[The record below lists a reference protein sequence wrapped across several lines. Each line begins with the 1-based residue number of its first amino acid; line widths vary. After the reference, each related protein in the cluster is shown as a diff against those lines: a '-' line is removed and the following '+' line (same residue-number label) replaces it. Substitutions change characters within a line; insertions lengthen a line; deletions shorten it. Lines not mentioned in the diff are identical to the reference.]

1 MKALLDTN
9 IIIHR
14 ETDRIM
20 NQDIGTL
27 FKWIDKGKYTKCI
40 HPLTIE
46 EIKRYKDKAT
56 VEIFLIKIESY
67 TLLKTVAP
75 LSVEVEQLS
84 LKIDKTEN
92 DRNDTLLL
100 NELFN
105 NRVDL
110 LISED
115 RKIHYKA
122 SLLKLSEMVFTIDS
136 FLEKVVSE
144 NPDLVNYKVLSVTK
158 QHFGNINLKDSF
170 FDSFRED
177 YPGFDKWFNKKSDE
191 IAYVTHN
198 KGRILS
204 FLYLKPEGKDENYMD
219 IDPHFSPKRR
229 LKIGTFKVVSNG
241 VRLGE
246 RFLKIIFDNALRF
259 RVDEI
264 YVTIFDKREE
274 QKRLISLLE
283 NWGFILH
290 GKKATPNGAE
300 LVYTRD
306 FTPLFSFENPRQ
318 TFPFIPLNS
327 NIFLIPIRPE
337 YHTELLPDSM
347 LTTESPY
354 NFIENEPHRNA
365 ISKVYISRSI
375 SRDVQKGDVLI
386 FYRTAE
392 GGSAYYTSVLTTIG
406 IVENKIEN
414 ISDEKDF
421 ILKCRKRSV
430 FSDEELIKRWNYNP
444 RFRPFIINFLYS
456 ISFEKGKRINRK
468 RLLDLGILS
477 GEEKELRGLKQISRD
492 HFLMILKEAGV
503 DESIIVNK
511 T

>member
-20 NQDIGTL
+20 NQDIGIL
-27 FKWIDKGKYTKCI
+27 FKWIDKCKYTKCI
-40 HPLTIE
+40 HPITIE
-46 EIKRYKDKAT
+46 EIQRYKNKAT
-56 VEIFLIKIESY
+56 VDTFRVKLESY
-67 TLLKTVAP
+67 ELLKTVAS
-75 LSVEVEQLS
+75 LSSIVQQMS
-84 LKIDKTEN
+84 LKIDKNEN

-100 NELFN
+100 NELLN

-110 LISED
+110 LITED

-122 SLLKLSEMVFTIDS
+122 SLLGISESVFTIDS

-144 NPDLVNYKVLSVTK
+144 NPELVNYKVLSVTK
-158 QHFGNINLKDSF
+158 KLFGELNLDDPF

-177 YPGFDKWFNKKSDE
+177 YKDFNKWFNKKSNE

-198 KGRILS
+198 KGKLLS
-204 FLYLKPEGKDENYMD
+204 FLYLKPEDKDENYMD
-219 IDPHFSPKRR
+219 ITPPFTSKKR

-246 RFLKIIFDNALRF
+246 RFLKIIFDNALRYK
-259 RVDEI
+259 VEEI
-264 YVTIFDKREE
+264 YVTIFDTREE
-274 QKRLISLLE
+274 QKRLIQLLE
-283 NWGFILH
+283 DWGFVSYGRKLTSS
-290 GKKATPNGAE
+290 GYE
-300 LVYTRD
+300 LVYIRN
-306 FTPLFSFENPRQ
+306 FAPAFSFENPRL

-327 NIFLIPIRPE
+327 NIFLVPIYPE

-347 LTTESPY
+347 LTTESPF

-375 SRDVQKGDVLI
+375 NRDVKKGDVLI

-392 GGSAYYTSVLTTIG
+392 RGSAYYTSVITTIG
-406 IVENKIEN
+406 IVENKIVN
-414 ISDEKDF
+414 ITDEKDF

-430 FSDEELIKRWNYNP
+430 FQEEELAKHWNFNP
-444 RFRPFIINFLYS
+444 RYRPFIINFLYCV
-456 ISFEKGKRINRK
+456 SFEKGKRINRK
-468 RLLDLGILS
+468 RMLDLGILT

-492 HFLMILKEAGV
+492 QFLMVLKEAGV